1 MVCCPGAA
9 AAGDTFGSKIS
20 VLVSAF
26 GAAGDER
33 ADNLNTDIDWDTT
46 ATAVAVDY
54 ALSDNIFIDAM
65 FGASDVDGCSGPQQ
79 NFTTTGS
86 VNVIRNEVSGSFQT
100 FSFYGIYENEKFY
113 LNSIVSLGSGD
124 FDFRRSQVVNG
135 LRSPDGVIILE
146 RVNEQIVADT
156 DSDILKTSIAS
167 GVRRRLGKFEFS
179 PYGRLAYAQ
188 VDIDGY
194 DEVLDVAI
202 SPGHPAPGS
211 QGGFAL
217 RLPDRQTE
225 SFTFGLGASITS
237 VIGTSK
243 AVISLRGDIEWIN
256 EFNDTTTS
264 VLTSLAGFTAREH
277 YPIQRW
283 RRVSL
288 SLNLIQIF
296 FSSAVVPAQF

>member
-1 MVCCPGAA
+1 M
-9 AAGDTFGSKIS
+9 
-20 VLVSAF
+20 
-26 GAAGDER
+26 
-33 ADNLNTDIDWDTT
+33 
-46 ATAVAVDY
+46 
-54 ALSDNIFIDAM
+54 
-65 FGASDVDGCSGPQQ
+65 
-79 NFTTTGS
+79 
-86 VNVIRNEVSGSFQT
+86 
-100 FSFYGIYENEKFY
+100 
-113 LNSIVSLGSGD
+113 
-124 FDFRRSQVVNG
+124 
-135 LRSPDGVIILE
+135 RSPDGVIILE